1 MTAANI
7 TAIAILFTVSPA
19 TIPTY
24 IFINPSEQQNR
35 TLFFISLFSI
45 KPLKTVNYMFVNRLN
60 AIGESMSRKGKNGE
74 FAGRNLVR
82 NRHKRRWLSKR
93 WKRRALKLKMR
104 FDPLE
109 GAPQARAIVLEKI
122 VLEQKQP
129 HSGLIKCIKC
139 QLIKNGKV
147 VSAFAPRD
155 KAITFIDEHD
165 EVLIAGLGGSQR
177 GQMGSIPGVRY
188 KVVAVNSADIQML
201 RKGRKEKPK
210 R

>member
-1 MTAANI
+1 M
-7 TAIAILFTVSPA
+7 P
-19 TIPTY
+19 
-24 IFINPSEQQNR
+24 
-35 TLFFISLFSI
+35 
-45 KPLKTVNYMFVNRLN
+45 
-60 AIGESMSRKGKNGE
+60 NGE

-82 NRHKRRWLSKR
+82 KRRAQRWLSKK
-93 WKRRALKLKMR
+93 WKRRTLRLKDK

-129 HSGLIKCIKC
+129 HSGLIKCVKC
-139 QLIKNGKV
+139 QLIKNGKI
-147 VSAFAPRD
+147 VSAHAVRD

-165 EVLIAGLGGSQR
+165 EIHIAGLGGSQR

-188 KVVAVNSADIQML
+188 KIVSVNNIDLQML
-201 RKGRKEKPK
+201 RKGKKEKAK